1 MSGTAIAAI
10 IPILLIGAC
19 VGYWVHINTKK
30 NKSE

>member
-1 MSGTAIAAI
+1 MSGAWVYAIPMI
-10 IPILLIGAC
+10 LIGAC